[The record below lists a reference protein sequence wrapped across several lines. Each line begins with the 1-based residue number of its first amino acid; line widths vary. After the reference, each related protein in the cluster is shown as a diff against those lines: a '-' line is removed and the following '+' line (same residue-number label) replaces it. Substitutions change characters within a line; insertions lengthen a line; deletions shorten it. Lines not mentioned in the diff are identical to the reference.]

1 MKKNVFRVKNYCYL
15 TDEGSEDRKKMAQK
29 SVIKRKLIF
38 ED

>member
-29 SVIKRKLIF
+29 SMS
-38 ED
+38 